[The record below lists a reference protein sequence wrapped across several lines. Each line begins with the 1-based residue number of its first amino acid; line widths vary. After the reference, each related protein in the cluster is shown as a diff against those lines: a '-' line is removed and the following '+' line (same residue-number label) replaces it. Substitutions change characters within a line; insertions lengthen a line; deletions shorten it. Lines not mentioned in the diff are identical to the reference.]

1 MGRAWTTLVAALPSR
16 AEELRRL
23 DEAVRAPL
31 ALSTRVGVVGVAGG
45 SGCSTV
51 GGLLASVLS
60 SRRDQRVLLVNASRT
75 ARSALWHAG
84 LTTPAPSTP
93 ADETARRAARRSDAA
108 TAGLVQTLGG
118 LYCLDLAAPVP
129 AADGAG
135 SGSDG
140 AGSAV
145 EADAGVRPADD
156 SRWWEAVA
164 PAGRFFDFVVTDWG
178 VRDAST
184 VGRVLSASTAVVV
197 TTPADRT
204 SLQRAVDLAR
214 TVEEAGVQVL
224 LAVDDVRRERTAALG
239 EMLRLLP
246 VPAVALPYDRAHG
259 AARPVG
265 SHRLRAS
272 TTLAALRLAAAVVDV
287 AGRRADT
294 RGSAA

>member
-31 ALSTRVGVVGVAGG
+31 ALSTRVGVVGVSGG

-60 SRRDQRVLLVNASRT
+60 SRRDQRILLVNASRT

-108 TAGLVQTLGG
+108 TVGLVQTLGG

-129 AADGAG
+129 TGDGPG
-135 SGSDG
+135 SGG
-140 AGSAV
+140 
-145 EADAGVRPADD
+145 EAEAGVRPADD

-214 TVEEAGVQVL
+214 TVEDAGVQVL
-224 LAVDDVRRERTAALG
+224 LAVDDVRRERTAALA

>member
-1 MGRAWTTLVAALPSR
+1 MGRTWTTVVAALPAR
-16 AEELRRL
+16 ADELHRL

-60 SRRDQRVLLVNASRT
+60 SRRDHRTLLVNASRT

-108 TAGLVQTLGG
+108 TVGLVQTLGG

-129 AADGAG
+129 TADGPESAG
-135 SGSDG
+135 G
-140 AGSAV
+140 APDDRG
-145 EADAGVRPADD
+145 AGVRTADD

-197 TTPADRT
+197 TTTADRT

-224 LAVDDVRRERTAALG
+224 VAVDDVRRERTAALR

-246 VPAVALPYDRAHG
+246 VPAVAFPHDRAHG

-272 TTLAALRLAAAVVDV
+272 TTLAALRLAAAVVDA

>member
-60 SRRDQRVLLVNASRT
+60 SRRDQRILLVNASRT

-108 TAGLVQTLGG
+108 TVGLVQTLGG

-129 AADGAG
+129 EASGAG
-135 SGSDG
+135 SGSDS
-140 AGSAV
+140 AGSPG
-145 EADAGVRPADD
+145 EAEAGVRPADD

>member
-1 MGRAWTTLVAALPSR
+1 MGRAWTTLVASLPSR

-60 SRRDQRVLLVNASRT
+60 SRRDQRILLVNASRT

-140 AGSAV
+140 EGSAG

>member
-60 SRRDQRVLLVNASRT
+60 SRRDQRILLVNASRT

-108 TAGLVQTLGG
+108 TVGLVQTLGG

-129 AADGAG
+129 EASGAG

-140 AGSAV
+140 ADSGA
-145 EADAGVRPADD
+145 EAGVRPADD

>member
-60 SRRDQRVLLVNASRT
+60 SRRDQRILLVNASRT

-93 ADETARRAARRSDAA
+93 ADETARRAARRSDTA
-108 TAGLVQTLGG
+108 TVGLVQTLGG

-129 AADGAG
+129 PADGTG
-135 SGSDG
+135 SGSDS
-140 AGSAV
+140 AGSPGGA
-145 EADAGVRPADD
+145 EAGVRPADD

-214 TVEEAGVQVL
+214 SVEEAGVQVL

-246 VPAVALPYDRAHG
+246 VHAVALPYDRAHG

-294 RGSAA
+294 RWSAA

>member
-23 DEAVRAPL
+23 DETVRAPL

-60 SRRDQRVLLVNASRT
+60 SRRDQRILLVNASRT

-108 TAGLVQTLGG
+108 TVGLVQTLGG

-129 AADGAG
+129 APDEAGTPDGPA
-135 SGSDG
+135 
-140 AGSAV
+140 
-145 EADAGVRPADD
+145 AGVSSGGD

-224 LAVDDVRRERTAALG
+224 LAVDDVRRERTAALT

>member
-31 ALSTRVGVVGVAGG
+31 ALSTRVGVVGVSGG

-60 SRRDQRVLLVNASRT
+60 SRRDQRILLVNASRT

-140 AGSAV
+140 EGSAG
-145 EADAGVRPADD
+145 EAGAAVRPADD

-246 VPAVALPYDRAHG
+246 LPAVALPYDRAHG

>member
-60 SRRDQRVLLVNASRT
+60 SRRDQRILLVNASRT

-84 LTTPAPSTP
+84 LTTPAPSSP

-135 SGSDG
+135 PGSDG
-140 AGSAV
+140 AGSAG

-214 TVEEAGVQVL
+214 TVEDAGVRVL

>member
-60 SRRDQRVLLVNASRT
+60 SRRDQRILLVNASRT

-129 AADGAG
+129 EASGAG

-140 AGSAV
+140 AGSGA
-145 EADAGVRPADD
+145 EAGVRPADD

>member
-60 SRRDQRVLLVNASRT
+60 SRRDQRILLVNASRT

-108 TAGLVQTLGG
+108 TVGLVQTLGG

-129 AADGAG
+129 ETGGAG

-140 AGSAV
+140 AGSGA
-145 EADAGVRPADD
+145 EAGVRPADD

>member
-1 MGRAWTTLVAALPSR
+1 MGRTWTTVAAALPAR
-16 AEELRRL
+16 ADELRRL

-51 GGLLASVLS
+51 GGLLAAVLS
-60 SRRDQRVLLVNASRT
+60 SRRDHRTLLVNASRT

-84 LTTPAPSTP
+84 LTAPAPSTP

-108 TAGLVQTLGG
+108 TVGLVQTLGG

-129 AADGAG
+129 TAEGSDGPDDTAG
-135 SGSDG
+135 SG
-140 AGSAV
+140 
-145 EADAGVRPADD
+145 VRTADD

-197 TTPADRT
+197 TTTADRT

-224 LAVDDVRRERTAALG
+224 VAVDDVRRERTAALR

-246 VPAVALPYDRAHG
+246 VPAVAFPHDRAHG

-287 AGRRADT
+287 AGRRTDT

>member
-60 SRRDQRVLLVNASRT
+60 SRRDQRILLVNASRT

-140 AGSAV
+140 AGSAG

>member
-23 DEAVRAPL
+23 DETVRAPL

-60 SRRDQRVLLVNASRT
+60 SRRDQRILLVNASRT

-118 LYCLDLAAPVP
+118 LYCLDLAAPVTAP
-129 AADGAG
+129 DEAGTPDGPTT
-135 SGSDG
+135 
-140 AGSAV
+140 
-145 EADAGVRPADD
+145 GVRSGDD

-259 AARPVG
+259 AVRPVG

-272 TTLAALRLAAAVVDV
+272 TTLAALRLAAAVVDA